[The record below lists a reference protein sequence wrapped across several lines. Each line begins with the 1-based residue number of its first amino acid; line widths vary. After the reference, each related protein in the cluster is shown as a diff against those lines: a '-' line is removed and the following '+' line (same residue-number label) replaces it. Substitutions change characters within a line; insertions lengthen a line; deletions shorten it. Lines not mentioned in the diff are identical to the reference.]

1 MQIQTKL
8 RKTFYLVLL
17 YILISI
23 SPLFAQQKQVCFS
36 IDDLPVVN
44 YGINSAE
51 FHSDVTDKL
60 LAGLQSKSVKAIGFV
75 NEGKM
80 LDASGKTIKFQ
91 KENLEKWLKYGMD
104 LGNHTLRHR
113 DFNNTDFN
121 VYTSE
126 ILKGEKITKALL
138 HKHGKEMKYFRH
150 PFLHVGAT
158 KEKADSLDQF
168 LTKHKYTVAPVT
180 IDNEDYLFANAYQKA
195 IVKKDTILAKK
206 IGADYLTYME
216 QKIFYYEK
224 MSQDLFG
231 RQIPQILLIHASLLN
246 AEYIEKLADL
256 IIKNDYQ
263 FVSLERALTDK
274 AYKTPVIKYGR
285 YGISW
290 LDRWA
295 ISEGKKGDFFKGD
308 PETPKYVVD
317 LSNQR

>member
-1 MQIQTKL
+1 MQILKI
-8 RKTFYLVLL
+8 LL
-17 YILISI
+17 SLFILSI
-23 SPLFAQQKQVCFS
+23 PPLFAQQKQVCFS

-44 YGINSAE
+44 YGINTPV
-51 FHSDVTDKL
+51 FHNQITDKL
-60 LAGLQSKSVKAIGFV
+60 LTGLKKHEIQAIGFV

-80 LDASGKTIKFQ
+80 YDTKGKVITFQ

-104 LGNHTLRHR
+104 LGNHTLRHK
-113 DFNNTDFN
+113 DFNNVDFSD
-121 VYTSE
+121 YTAE

-138 HKHGKEMKYFRH
+138 RKYKKEMKYFRH

-158 KEKADSLDQF
+158 KIRADSLEIF
-168 LTKHKYTVAPVT
+168 LKKHDYTTAPVT

-195 IVKKDTILAKK
+195 LIKKDTALAKT
-206 IGADYLTYME
+206 IGKDYISYME

-224 MSQDLFG
+224 MSQALFD

-246 AEYIEKLADL
+246 TDYVAQLADIYL
-256 IIKNDYQ
+256 KNGYKFTTMDK
-263 FVSLERALTDK
+263 AITDE
-274 AYKTPVIKYGR
+274 AYKTPITKFGR

-295 ISEGKKGDFFKGD
+295 ISQGKTGDFFKED

-317 LSNQR
+317 LSNQK

>member
-1 MQIQTKL
+1 MPKSL
-8 RKTFYLVLL
+8 KVLKVVLLL

-51 FHSDVTDKL
+51 FHDEVTDKL
-60 LAGLQSKSVKAIGFV
+60 LVGLQRKGVRAIGFV

-80 LDASGKTIKFQ
+80 LDASGKTIKYQ

-104 LGNHTLRHR
+104 LCNHTLRHR
-113 DFNNTDFN
+113 DFNDTDFKL
-121 VYTSE
+121 YTKE
-126 ILKGEKITKALL
+126 ILQGEKITKVLL
-138 HKHGKEMKYFRH
+138 HKQGKEMKYFRP
-150 PFLHVGAT
+150 PFLHVGAS
-158 KEKADSLDQF
+158 KERADSLGQF

-195 IVKKDTILAKK
+195 LVKKDTILAKR

-224 MSQDLFG
+224 MSQALFD

-256 IIKNDYQ
+256 FIKNEYQ
-263 FVSLERALTDK
+263 FVSMEQALSDK
-274 AYKTPVIKYGR
+274 AYKTAVTKFGR

-295 ISEGKKGDFFKGD
+295 LSQGKTGDFFKGD

-317 LSNQR
+317 LSNQK